1 MKKPL
6 VLMTAGLL
14 GACASGSTAPPP
26 LVTYVPAI
34 PIPLAQPA
42 AQAGAAGPPATLVN
56 PIPTPEPTRYKSHEA
71 ATAAASRAAVVDA
84 RSGTFEGE
92 TLNYLYRTGQRYKL
106 VLDAPSHEEWQDAG
120 VTQLFLGPGDGSEP
134 GVFFDDPTWFTQEK
148 LASGIDQT
156 SMRAKRDRARQVSDG
171 KYQTIVTLK
180 CWKPG
185 AVTNA
190 SVTTP
195 QRPYLL
201 RLHCAT
207 RKGTGGYN
215 ATVQFTSVGE
225 QGVPPAEAFASAEAP
240 VPAGSGPVVKDTGY
254 AVSGPAEFR
263 PREWAAWNDGADTH
277 VRPPD
282 SIRTRPVPMLPPASQ
297 FGVDPQTGE
306 YFIRG
311 LPAEIR
317 FPWGPEQ
324 QVVVRRTTQGEPP

>member
-1 MKKPL
+1 M
-6 VLMTAGLL
+6 MAAGLL

-26 LVTYVPAI
+26 LVTYVPAT
-34 PIPLAQPA
+34 PIPPAPSASPGVA
-42 AQAGAAGPPATLVN
+42 AQPPATLVN
-56 PIPTPEPTRYKSHEA
+56 PVPTPEPTRYRSHEA
-71 ATAAASRAAVVDA
+71 ATAAAARAAVVDA
-84 RSGTFEGE
+84 RSATFEGE
-92 TLNYLYRTGQRYKL
+92 TLNYLYRVGHRYKL

-120 VTQLFLGPGDGSEP
+120 VTQVFLGPGDGSEP
-134 GVFFDDPTWFTQEK
+134 GVMFDDPTWFTVEK
-148 LASGIDQT
+148 LSAGIDAT
-156 SMRAKRDRARQVSDG
+156 SMRAKRDRARQVSEG

-180 CWKPG
+180 CWSPG

-195 QRPYLL
+195 QRTYLL

-225 QGVPPAEAFASAEAP
+225 QGVPPAGSSAPAEAFAP
-240 VPAGSGPVVKDTGY
+240 SGPVVKDTGY
-254 AVSGPAEFR
+254 AVTGPAEFR
-263 PREWAAWNDGADTH
+263 PTEWAAWNDGADTH

-282 SIRTRPVPMLPPASQ
+282 AVRTRPVPMLPPASQ

-324 QVVVRRTTQGEPP
+324 QVVVRRTTQGAGP